1 VCYIHSMWAF
11 TSNKE
16 KKIIKKLNLAKG
28 KGVLNQAYMKHKIMR
43 IRNKKKKYYLKNGN
57 IRV

>member
-1 VCYIHSMWAF
+1 MWAF